1 MTDKN
6 LNSYDID
13 SLKKLKGAEPIRK
26 RPASML
32 GSGGLDGAKH
42 TFWEIV
48 GNALDEISSGYGDR
62 IEVKYYPEDGSI
74 SVRDFGRGVPLTW
87 SEKEEDWGWSM
98 VYNTLYAGGKMD
110 DPKTVLIGF
119 DDWNNFKFSD
129 YSYLASIGLNGVG
142 AACSQ
147 FTSEYF
153 DVVSYRDGKEYSM
166 HFEKGY
172 PAWEE
177 LHVSKQSQPNGT
189 FVKWKPDSEVFT
201 DVNITFAWLKTVC
214 EDMSYVS
221 GVDVILSDGKKEI
234 LYPAS
239 NIKKRLEERTGSY
252 VAESTFLHH
261 EDLTDTD
268 NNVVGVLVCEAHV
281 VMSEKGAGV
290 RFFNNQVKVVGG
302 VHEDYSRHAI
312 VEFYKAKGKEAG
324 VKLLDG
330 DILGQYSMII
340 TTLANEKSYR
350 GQTKDS
356 IDNEYIGEA
365 IFYAIDRLL
374 NNSWL
379 KEEAWCTKILDRAI
393 TAATIREA
401 AKAAEA
407 QIKEANK
414 KINKPTMPSKF
425 VSCEAM
431 LEGRYSEVE
440 LFIVEGD
447 SAKGST
453 LAARDSRFQ
462 SILPIRGKSLNTAK
476 ASVERTLNNKE
487 AVEIMNVIGAG
498 MTVEEEGY
506 SLFNMNNLKVGKV
519 IIMTDADED
528 GKHIQTLQ
536 ITFIYKYMRPLLDAG
551 LVYLANPPK
560 YHSNG
565 VYYYTED
572 EFQKARE
579 EGKVGKNFDRYKG
592 LGQMNAQVLWDT
604 TMNPETRKLTQVKI
618 EKGDFEFES
627 AIEVMSGADVSVR
640 KQFVL
645 DALMD
650 GYENYED
657 SVEILNGILK
667 EMEFEDELEIEEVYY

>member
-48 GNALDEISSGYGDR
+48 GNTLDEISSGYGDQ

-87 SEKEEDWGWSM
+87 SEKEQDWGWSM

-177 LHVSKQSQPNGT
+177 LHVSEQSQPNGT

-252 VAESTFLHH
+252 VAESSFLHH
-261 EDLTDTD
+261 EDLTDSD
-268 NNVVGVLVCEAHV
+268 NNVVGVLVCEANV

-519 IIMTDADED
+519 IITTDADED

-536 ITFIYKYMRPLLDAG
+536 VTFIYKYMRPLLDAG

-618 EKGDFEFES
+618 EEGDFEFES

>member
-1 MTDKN
+1 MADKN

-87 SEKEEDWGWSM
+87 SEKEQDWGWSM

-172 PAWEE
+172 PAWEK
-177 LHVSKQSQPNGT
+177 LHVSEQSQPNGT

-261 EDLTDTD
+261 EDLTDSD
-268 NNVVGVLVCEAHV
+268 NNVVGVLVCEANV

-506 SLFNMNNLKVGKV
+506 SLFNMSNLKVGKV

-560 YHSNG
+560 YHTNG

-618 EKGDFEFES
+618 EEGDFEFES

>member
-87 SEKEEDWGWSM
+87 SEKEQDWGWSM

-177 LHVSKQSQPNGT
+177 LRVSEQSQPNGT

-221 GVDVILSDGKKEI
+221 GVDVILSDGKKKI

-252 VAESTFLHH
+252 VAESSFLHH
-261 EDLTDTD
+261 EDLTDSD
-268 NNVVGVLVCEAHV
+268 NNVVGVLVCEANV

-604 TMNPETRKLTQVKI
+604 TMNPKTRKLTQVKI
-618 EKGDFEFES
+618 EEGDFEFES

>member
-177 LHVSKQSQPNGT
+177 LHVSEQSQPNGT

-201 DVNITFAWLKTVC
+201 DVNITFAWLKTIC

-252 VAESTFLHH
+252 VAESSFLHH
-261 EDLTDTD
+261 EDLTDSD
-268 NNVVGVLVCEAHV
+268 NNVVGVLVCEANV

-312 VEFYKAKGKEAG
+312 VEFYKAKGKETG

-340 TTLANEKSYR
+340 ATLANEKSYR

-506 SLFNMNNLKVGKV
+506 SLFNMNNLKIGKV

-618 EKGDFEFES
+618 EEGDFEFES

>member
-87 SEKEEDWGWSM
+87 SEKEQDWGWSM

-119 DDWNNFKFSD
+119 NDWNNFKFSD

-153 DVVSYRDGKEYSM
+153 NVVSYRDGKEYSM

-177 LHVSKQSQPNGT
+177 LHVSEQSQPNGT

-261 EDLTDTD
+261 EDLTDSD
-268 NNVVGVLVCEAHV
+268 NSVVGVLVCEANV

-592 LGQMNAQVLWDT
+592 LGQMDAQVLWDT

-618 EKGDFEFES
+618 EEGDFEFES

>member
-48 GNALDEISSGYGDR
+48 GNTLDEISSGYGDQ

-87 SEKEEDWGWSM
+87 SEKEQDWGWSM

-177 LHVSKQSQPNGT
+177 LHVSEQSQPNGT

-252 VAESTFLHH
+252 VAESSFLHH
-261 EDLTDTD
+261 EDLTDSD
-268 NNVVGVLVCEAHV
+268 NNVVGVLVCEANV

-536 ITFIYKYMRPLLDAG
+536 VTFIYKYMRPLLDAG

-618 EKGDFEFES
+618 EEGDFEFES

>member
-87 SEKEEDWGWSM
+87 SEKEQDWGWSM

-177 LHVSKQSQPNGT
+177 LHVSEQSQPNGT

-618 EKGDFEFES
+618 EEGDFEFES

>member
-48 GNALDEISSGYGDR
+48 GNALDEISSGYGDQ

-177 LHVSKQSQPNGT
+177 LHVSEQSQPNGT

-201 DVNITFAWLKTVC
+201 DINITFAWLKTVC

-252 VAESTFLHH
+252 VAESSFLHH
-261 EDLTDTD
+261 EDVLDSD
-268 NNVVGVLVCEAHV
+268 NNVVGVLVCEANV

-330 DILGQYSMII
+330 DILGQYSIII

-379 KEEAWCTKILDRAI
+379 KEEAWCTKILERAI

-604 TMNPETRKLTQVKI
+604 TMNPKTRKLTQVKI
-618 EKGDFEFES
+618 EEGDFEFES

-657 SVEILNGILK
+657 SVEILNGILE

>member
-177 LHVSKQSQPNGT
+177 LHVSEQSQPNGT

-261 EDLTDTD
+261 EDLTDSD
-268 NNVVGVLVCEAHV
+268 NNVVGVLVCEANV

-379 KEEAWCTKILDRAI
+379 KEESWCTKILDRAI
-393 TAATIREA
+393 TAATIRES

-487 AVEIMNVIGAG
+487 AVEIMNVVGAG
-498 MTVEEEGY
+498 MTVKEEGY
-506 SLFNMNNLKVGKV
+506 SLFNINNLKVGKV

-618 EKGDFEFES
+618 EEGDFEFES

>member
-177 LHVSKQSQPNGT
+177 LHVSEQSQPNGT

-261 EDLTDTD
+261 EDLTDSD
-268 NNVVGVLVCEAHV
+268 NNVVGVLVCEANV

-487 AVEIMNVIGAG
+487 AVEIMNVVGAG

-506 SLFNMNNLKVGKV
+506 SLFNINNLKVGKV

-618 EKGDFEFES
+618 EEGDFEFES

>member
-87 SEKEEDWGWSM
+87 SEKEQDWGWSM

-177 LHVSKQSQPNGT
+177 LHVSEQSQPNGT

-234 LYPAS
+234 VYPAS

-252 VAESTFLHH
+252 VAESSFLHH
-261 EDLTDTD
+261 EDLTDSD
-268 NNVVGVLVCEAHV
+268 NNVVGVLVCEANV

-379 KEEAWCTKILDRAI
+379 KEEAWCTKILERAI

-476 ASVERTLNNKE
+476 ASVQRTLNNKE

-506 SLFNMNNLKVGKV
+506 SLFNMDNLKVGKV

-565 VYYYTED
+565 VYYYTEE

-618 EKGDFEFES
+618 EEGDFEFES

>member
-87 SEKEEDWGWSM
+87 SEKEQDWGWSM

-177 LHVSKQSQPNGT
+177 LHVSEQSQPNGT

-261 EDLTDTD
+261 EDLTDSD
-268 NNVVGVLVCEAHV
+268 NNIVGVLVCEANV

-379 KEEAWCTKILDRAI
+379 KEEAWCKKILDRAI

-618 EKGDFEFES
+618 EEGDFEFES

-657 SVEILNGILK
+657 SVEILNGILE

>member
-177 LHVSKQSQPNGT
+177 LHVSEQSQPNGT

-261 EDLTDTD
+261 EDLTDSD
-268 NNVVGVLVCEAHV
+268 NNVVGVLVCEANV

-618 EKGDFEFES
+618 DEGDFEFES

>member
-1 MTDKN
+1 MADKN

-42 TFWEIV
+42 TFWEII

-87 SEKEEDWGWSM
+87 SEKEQDWGWSM

-119 DDWNNFKFSD
+119 DDWKNFKFSD

-153 DVVSYRDGKEYSM
+153 DVVSYRDGKEYTM

-177 LHVSKQSQPNGT
+177 LHISEQSQPDGT

-234 LYPAS
+234 VYPAS

-261 EDLTDTD
+261 EDILDSD
-268 NNVVGVLVCEAHV
+268 NNVVGVLVCEANV

-379 KEEAWCTKILDRAI
+379 KEEAWCTKILERAI

-431 LEGRYSEVE
+431 LEGMYSEVE

-476 ASVERTLNNKE
+476 ASVQRTLNNKE

-506 SLFNMNNLKVGKV
+506 SLFNMDNLKVGKV

-565 VYYYTED
+565 VYYYTEE

-618 EKGDFEFES
+618 EEGDFEFES

-657 SVEILNGILK
+657 SVEILNGILE
-667 EMEFEDELEIEEVYY
+667 EMEYEDELEIEEVYY

>member
-1 MTDKN
+1 MSKENLKN
-6 LNSYDID
+6 YDID
-13 SLKKLKGAEPIRK
+13 SLKKLRGAEPIRK

-48 GNALDEISSGYGDR
+48 GNAFDEVSSGYGDR
-62 IEVKYYPEDGSI
+62 IEIKYYPEDGAI

-87 SEKEEDWGWSM
+87 SEKEEDWGWAM

-119 DDWNNFKFSD
+119 DDWKNFKFSD
-129 YSYLASIGLNGVG
+129 YSYLASVGLNGVG
-142 AACSQ
+142 AACAQ

-177 LHVSKQSQPNGT
+177 LHIAEQTQPNGT
-189 FVKWKPDSEVFT
+189 FVKWKPDAEVFT
-201 DVNITFAWLKTVC
+201 DVNITFAWIKSVC
-214 EDMSYVS
+214 EAMSYVS
-221 GVDVILSDGKKEI
+221 GVDVVLSDGKKET

-239 NIKKRLEERTGSY
+239 NIKERLASLTGSY
-252 VAESTFLHH
+252 VAESSYLHH
-261 EDLTDTD
+261 ENLKDAED
-268 NNVVGVLVCEAHV
+268 NVVGVLVCEANV
-281 VMSEKGAGV
+281 VMAEKGAGV

-302 VHEDYSRHAI
+302 VHEEYSRLAI
-312 VEFYKAKGKEAG
+312 VQFFKAKGKEQG

-330 DILGQYSMII
+330 DIVGQYSMII

-356 IDNEYIGEA
+356 IDNDYIGEA
-365 IFYAIDRLL
+365 IYYAIDCLL
-374 NNSWL
+374 DNSWL
-379 KEEAWCTKILDRAI
+379 KGEEWCKKILERAI
-393 TAATIREA
+393 TSATIREA

-414 KINKPTMPSKF
+414 KINKPTMPDKF
-425 VSCEAM
+425 VSCEAS
-431 LEGRYSEVE
+431 LRGNYKEVE
-440 LFIVEGD
+440 LYIVEGD

-453 LAARDSRFQ
+453 VAARDSRFQ
-462 SILPIRGKSLNTAK
+462 AVLPVRGKTLNTAK
-476 ASVERTLNNKE
+476 ATVEKVLNNKE

-506 SLFNMNNLKVGKV
+506 SLFNLDNLKVGKV

-528 GKHIQTLQ
+528 GKHIKALLV
-536 ITFIYKYMRPLLDAG
+536 TFIYKYMRPLLEEG

-560 YHSNG
+560 YEANG
-565 VYYYTED
+565 VYYYTEE

-579 EGKVGKNFDRYKG
+579 EGKVGKKFERYKG
-592 LGQMNAQVLWDT
+592 LGQMDPQPLWDT
-604 TMNPETRKLTQVKI
+604 TMNPETRILTQVKI
-618 EKGDFEFES
+618 DKDDFEAER
-627 AIEVMSGADVSVR
+627 AIEVMSGSDSSIR
-640 KQFVL
+640 KRFVM

-657 SVEILNGILK
+657 ALGALHEVLEAMDY
-667 EMEFEDELEIEEVYY
+667 EEELEIEEIYY

>member
-87 SEKEEDWGWSM
+87 SEKEQDWGWSM

-177 LHVSKQSQPNGT
+177 LHVSEQSQPNGT

-252 VAESTFLHH
+252 VAESSFLHH
-261 EDLTDTD
+261 EDLTDSD
-268 NNVVGVLVCEAHV
+268 NNVVGVLVCEANV

-379 KEEAWCTKILDRAI
+379 KEEAWCKKILDHAI

-618 EKGDFEFES
+618 EEGDFEFES

-657 SVEILNGILK
+657 SVEILNGILE

>member
-62 IEVKYYPEDGSI
+62 IEVKYYLEDGSI

-87 SEKEEDWGWSM
+87 SEKEQDWGWSM

-177 LHVSKQSQPNGT
+177 LHVSEQSQPNGT

-261 EDLTDTD
+261 EDLTDSD
-268 NNVVGVLVCEAHV
+268 NNVVGVLVCEANV

-519 IIMTDADED
+519 IIMTDED

-618 EKGDFEFES
+618 EEGDFEFES

>member
-48 GNALDEISSGYGDR
+48 GNASDEISSGYGDR

-87 SEKEEDWGWSM
+87 SEKEQDWGWSM

-177 LHVSKQSQPNGT
+177 LHVSEQSQPNGT

-252 VAESTFLHH
+252 VAESSFLHH
-261 EDLTDTD
+261 EDLTDSD

-476 ASVERTLNNKE
+476 ASVGRTLNNKE

-618 EKGDFEFES
+618 EEGDFEFES

>member
-177 LHVSKQSQPNGT
+177 LHVSEQSQPNGT

-261 EDLTDTD
+261 EDLTDSD
-268 NNVVGVLVCEAHV
+268 NNVVGVLVCEANV

-379 KEEAWCTKILDRAI
+379 KEEAWCTKILERAI

-565 VYYYTED
+565 VYYYTEE

-618 EKGDFEFES
+618 EEGDFEFES
-627 AIEVMSGADVSVR
+627 AIEVMSGTDVSVR

-657 SVEILNGILK
+657 SVEILNGILE

>member
-87 SEKEEDWGWSM
+87 SEKEQDWGWSM

-177 LHVSKQSQPNGT
+177 LHVSEQSQPNGT

-234 LYPAS
+234 VYPAS

-252 VAESTFLHH
+252 VAESSFLHH
-261 EDLTDTD
+261 EDLTDSD
-268 NNVVGVLVCEAHV
+268 NNVVGVLVCEANV

-618 EKGDFEFES
+618 EEGDFEFES

>member
-177 LHVSKQSQPNGT
+177 LHVSEQSQPNGT

-261 EDLTDTD
+261 EDVLDSD
-268 NNVVGVLVCEAHV
+268 NNVVGVLVCEANV

-356 IDNEYIGEA
+356 IDNGYIGEA

-379 KEEAWCTKILDRAI
+379 KEEAWCTKILERAI

-618 EKGDFEFES
+618 EEGDFEFES

>member
-177 LHVSKQSQPNGT
+177 LHVSEQSQPNGT

-221 GVDVILSDGKKEI
+221 GVDVVLSDGKKEI

-252 VAESTFLHH
+252 VAESSFLHH
-261 EDLTDTD
+261 EDVLDSD
-268 NNVVGVLVCEAHV
+268 NNVVGVLVCEANV

-312 VEFYKAKGKEAG
+312 VGFYKAKGKEVG

-330 DILGQYSMII
+330 DILGQYSMIT

-379 KEEAWCTKILDRAI
+379 KEEAWCTKILERAI
-393 TAATIREA
+393 TAATVREA

-431 LEGRYSEVE
+431 LEGKHSEVE

-506 SLFNMNNLKVGKV
+506 SLFNMSNLKVGKV

-565 VYYYTED
+565 VYYFTEE

-604 TMNPETRKLTQVKI
+604 TMNPKTRKLTQVKI
-618 EKGDFEFES
+618 EEDDFEFES

-657 SVEILNGILK
+657 SVEVLNGILE

>member
-87 SEKEEDWGWSM
+87 SEKEQDWGWSM

-119 DDWNNFKFSD
+119 DDWDNFKFSD

-177 LHVSKQSQPNGT
+177 LHVSEQSQPNGT

-261 EDLTDTD
+261 EDLTDSD
-268 NNVVGVLVCEAHV
+268 NNVVGVLVCEANV

-379 KEEAWCTKILDRAI
+379 KEEAWCTKILERAI

-462 SILPIRGKSLNTAK
+462 SILSIRGKSLNTAK

-618 EKGDFEFES
+618 EEGDFEFES

-640 KQFVL
+640 KQFLL

>member
-177 LHVSKQSQPNGT
+177 LHVSEQSQPNGT

-261 EDLTDTD
+261 EDLMDSD
-268 NNVVGVLVCEAHV
+268 NNVVGVLVCEANV

-379 KEEAWCTKILDRAI
+379 KEEAWCTKILERAI

-431 LEGRYSEVE
+431 LEGRYNEVE

-618 EKGDFEFES
+618 EEGDFEFES

-657 SVEILNGILK
+657 SIEILNGILE

>member
-87 SEKEEDWGWSM
+87 SEKEQDWGWSM

-177 LHVSKQSQPNGT
+177 LHVSEQSQPNGT

-252 VAESTFLHH
+252 VAESSFLHH
-261 EDLTDTD
+261 EDLTDSD
-268 NNVVGVLVCEAHV
+268 NNVVGVLVCEANV

-618 EKGDFEFES
+618 EEGDFEFES

>member
-1 MTDKN
+1 MSDKN
-6 LNSYDID
+6 LDSYGID

-32 GSGGLDGAKH
+32 GSEGLDGAKH

-48 GNALDEISSGYGDR
+48 GNAFDEVSSGYGDR
-62 IEVKYYPEDGSI
+62 IEIRFYPEDGSI

-87 SEKEEDWGWSM
+87 SEKEQDWGWSI

-119 DDWNNFKFSD
+119 DDWDNFKFSN

-177 LHVSKQSQPNGT
+177 LHVAEQTQPNGT
-189 FVKWKPDSEVFT
+189 FVKWKPDAEVFT
-201 DVNITFAWLKTVC
+201 DVNITFAWLKSVC

-221 GVDVILSDGKKEI
+221 GVDVILSDGKKEMT
-234 LYPAS
+234 YSAS
-239 NIKKRLEERTGSY
+239 NIKEHLASRIGSF
-252 VAESTFLHH
+252 VAESSYLHH
-261 EDLTDTD
+261 EELEDKEG
-268 NNVVGVLVCEAHV
+268 NVVGVLVCEANV
-281 VMSEKGAGV
+281 VMSGKGAGV
-290 RFFNNQVKVVGG
+290 RYFNNQVKVVGG
-302 VHEDYSRHAI
+302 VHEDYSRSAI
-312 VEFYKAKGKEAG
+312 VNFYKAKGKEQG

-356 IDNEYIGEA
+356 IDNPYIGDA
-365 IFYAIDRLL
+365 IYYAINKLL
-374 NNSWL
+374 SNSWL
-379 KEEAWCTKILDRAI
+379 KEEDWCKKILERAI
-393 TAATIREA
+393 TSATIREA

-414 KINKPTMPSKF
+414 KINKPTMPDKF
-425 VSCEAM
+425 VSCEAS
-431 LEGRYSEVE
+431 LKGNYKEVE
-440 LFIVEGD
+440 LYIVEGD

-453 LAARDSRFQ
+453 VAARDSRFQ
-462 SILPIRGKSLNTAK
+462 AVLPVRGKTLNTAK
-476 ASVERTLNNKE
+476 ATVEKVLNNKE
-487 AVEIMNVIGAG
+487 AVEIMNVVGAG

-506 SLFNMNNLKVGKV
+506 SLFNLDNLKVGKV
-519 IIMTDADED
+519 IFMTDADED
-528 GKHIQTLQ
+528 GKHIKALLV
-536 ITFIYKYMRPLLDAG
+536 TFIYKYMRPLLEEG

-560 YHSNG
+560 YHANG
-565 VYYYTED
+565 VYYYTEE

-579 EGKVGKNFDRYKG
+579 EGKVGKKYDRYKG
-592 LGQMNAQVLWDT
+592 LGQMDPQPLWDT
-604 TMNPETRKLTQVKI
+604 TMNPETRILTQVKI
-618 EKGDFEFES
+618 DKDDFEAER
-627 AIEVMSGADVSVR
+627 AIEIMSGSDASIR

-645 DALMD
+645 EALMD
-650 GYENYED
+650 GDYED
-657 SVEILNGILK
+657 SLEALNEVLK
-667 EMEFEDELEIEEVYY
+667 EMEFENELEIEEIYY

>member
-1 MTDKN
+1 MSSKT
-6 LNSYDID
+6 YDID

-48 GNALDEISSGYGDR
+48 GNALDEVSSGYGDR
-62 IEVKYYPEDGSI
+62 LEIKFYPEDGAI

-87 SEKEEDWGWSM
+87 SESEQDWGWAM

-119 DDWNNFKFSD
+119 DDWNNFKFAD

-153 DVVSYRDGKEYSM
+153 DVTSYRDGKEYSM

-172 PAWEE
+172 PAWNDLLIEE
-177 LHVSKQSQPNGT
+177 QSQPNGT

-201 DVNITFAWLKTVC
+201 DVNITFAWLKSVC

-221 GVDVILSDGKKEI
+221 GVDIVLSDGKKEVVF
-234 LYPAS
+234 S
-239 NIKKRLEERTGSY
+239 SSTIKKHLEERSGNF
-252 VAESTFLHH
+252 VAESTYLHH
-261 EDLTDTD
+261 TDLKDSD
-268 NNVVGVLVCEAHV
+268 ENVVGVLVCEANV
-281 VMSEKGAGV
+281 VMTSKGSGV
-290 RFFNNQVKVVGG
+290 RYFNNQVKVVGG
-302 VHEDYSRHAI
+302 VHEDYSRVAI
-312 VEFYKAKGKEAG
+312 TNFFKAKGKEQG

-356 IDNEYIGEA
+356 IDNDYIGEA
-365 IFYAIDRLL
+365 IYYAIERLL
-374 NNSWL
+374 NSSWL
-379 KEEAWCTKILDRAI
+379 KEESWCKNILERSI
-393 TAATIREA
+393 TAAMVREA
-401 AKAAEA
+401 AKAAES

-414 KINKPTMPSKF
+414 KINKPTMPSNLI
-425 VSCEAM
+425 SCEA
-431 LEGRYSEVE
+431 LLDGNYEEVE
-440 LFIVEGD
+440 LYIVEGK
-447 SAKGST
+447 SAEGS
-453 LAARDSRFQ
+453 ARGARDPRFQ
-462 SILPIRGKSLNTAK
+462 AILPIRGKSLNTAK
-476 ASVERTLNNKE
+476 ATVEKTLNNKE
-487 AVEIMNVIGAG
+487 AVEIMNVVGTG

-506 SLFNMNNLKVGKV
+506 NLFNMGNLKVGKI

-528 GKHIQTLQ
+528 GKHIQTLLL
-536 ITFIYKYMRPLLDAG
+536 TFFNGYMRPLLDSG
-551 LVYLANPPK
+551 IVYLANPPK

-565 VYYYTED
+565 VYYYSEE
-572 EFQKARE
+572 EFQNAKE
-579 EGKVGKNFDRYKG
+579 SGLVGSNFDRYKG
-592 LGQMNAQVLWDT
+592 LGQMDPKVLWDT
-604 TMNPETRKLTQVKI
+604 TMNPATRTLSQIKI
-618 EKGDFEFES
+618 DENDFEFDS
-627 AIEVMSGADVSVR
+627 AIEVMSGGDVSVR
-640 KQFVL
+640 KKFVL

-650 GYENYED
+650 GYENYEE
-657 SVEILNGILK
+657 SLEILEGVLE
-667 EMEFEDELEIEEVYY
+667 EMEYEDELEIEEVYY

>member
-87 SEKEEDWGWSM
+87 SEKEQDWGWSM

-177 LHVSKQSQPNGT
+177 LHVSEQSQPNGT

-261 EDLTDTD
+261 EDLTDSD

-312 VEFYKAKGKEAG
+312 VEFYKAKGKEVG

-618 EKGDFEFES
+618 EEGDFEFES

>member
-177 LHVSKQSQPNGT
+177 LHVSEQSQPNGT

-261 EDLTDTD
+261 EDLTDSD
-268 NNVVGVLVCEAHV
+268 NNVVGVLVCEANV

-379 KEEAWCTKILDRAI
+379 KEEAWCTKILERAI

-618 EKGDFEFES
+618 EEGDFEFES

-657 SVEILNGILK
+657 SVEILNGILE

>member
-48 GNALDEISSGYGDR
+48 GNALDEISSGYGDQ

-87 SEKEEDWGWSM
+87 SEKEQDWGWSM

-177 LHVSKQSQPNGT
+177 LHVSEQSQPNGT

-252 VAESTFLHH
+252 VAESSFLHH
-261 EDLTDTD
+261 EDLTDSD
-268 NNVVGVLVCEAHV
+268 NNVVGVLVCEANV

-379 KEEAWCTKILDRAI
+379 KEEAWCKKILDRAI

-618 EKGDFEFES
+618 EEGDFEFES

>member
-13 SLKKLKGAEPIRK
+13 SLKKLKGADPIRK

-177 LHVSKQSQPNGT
+177 LHVSEQSQPNGT

-261 EDLTDTD
+261 EDLMDSD
-268 NNVVGVLVCEAHV
+268 NNVVGVLVCEANV

-379 KEEAWCTKILDRAI
+379 KEEAWCTKILERAI

-431 LEGRYSEVE
+431 LEGRYNEVE

-618 EKGDFEFES
+618 EEGDFEFES

-657 SVEILNGILK
+657 SIEILNGILE

>member
-87 SEKEEDWGWSM
+87 SEKEQDWGWSM

-177 LHVSKQSQPNGT
+177 LHVSEQSQPNGT

-261 EDLTDTD
+261 EDLTDSD
-268 NNVVGVLVCEAHV
+268 NNVVGVLVCEANV

-618 EKGDFEFES
+618 EEGDFEFES

>member
-153 DVVSYRDGKEYSM
+153 DVVSYRDGKEYTM

-177 LHVSKQSQPNGT
+177 LHVSEQSQPNGT

-201 DVNITFAWLKTVC
+201 DINITFAWLKTVC

-252 VAESTFLHH
+252 VAESSFLHH
-261 EDLTDTD
+261 EDVLDSD
-268 NNVVGVLVCEAHV
+268 NNVVGVLVCEANV

-379 KEEAWCTKILDRAI
+379 KEEAWCKKILDRAI

-565 VYYYTED
+565 LYYYTED

-618 EKGDFEFES
+618 EEGDFEFES

>member
-87 SEKEEDWGWSM
+87 SEKEQDWGWSM

-177 LHVSKQSQPNGT
+177 LHVSEQSQPNGT

-234 LYPAS
+234 VYPAS

-252 VAESTFLHH
+252 VAESSFLHH
-261 EDLTDTD
+261 EDLTDSD
-268 NNVVGVLVCEAHV
+268 NNVVGVLVCEANV

-440 LFIVEGD
+440 LFLVEGD

-618 EKGDFEFES
+618 EEGDFEFES

>member
-87 SEKEEDWGWSM
+87 SEKEQDWGWSM

-177 LHVSKQSQPNGT
+177 LHVSEQSQPNGT

-252 VAESTFLHH
+252 VAESSFLHH
-261 EDLTDTD
+261 EDLTDSD
-268 NNVVGVLVCEAHV
+268 NNVVGVLVCEANV

-379 KEEAWCTKILDRAI
+379 KEEAWCTKILERAI

-627 AIEVMSGADVSVR
+627 AIEVMSGTDVSVR

>member
-48 GNALDEISSGYGDR
+48 GNALDEISSGHGDR

-87 SEKEEDWGWSM
+87 SEKEQDWGWSM

-119 DDWNNFKFSD
+119 DDWDNFKFSD

-177 LHVSKQSQPNGT
+177 LHVSEQSQPNGT

-261 EDLTDTD
+261 EDLTDSD
-268 NNVVGVLVCEAHV
+268 NNVVGVLVCEANV

-379 KEEAWCTKILDRAI
+379 KEEAWCTKILERAI

-462 SILPIRGKSLNTAK
+462 SILSIRGKSLNTAK

-618 EKGDFEFES
+618 EEGDFEFES

-640 KQFVL
+640 KQFLL

>member
-177 LHVSKQSQPNGT
+177 LHVSEQSQPNGT

-252 VAESTFLHH
+252 VAESTFLYH
-261 EDLTDTD
+261 EDLTDSD
-268 NNVVGVLVCEAHV
+268 NNVVGVLVCEANV

-379 KEEAWCTKILDRAI
+379 KEEAWCTKILERAI

-618 EKGDFEFES
+618 EEGDFEFES

-657 SVEILNGILK
+657 SVEILNGILE